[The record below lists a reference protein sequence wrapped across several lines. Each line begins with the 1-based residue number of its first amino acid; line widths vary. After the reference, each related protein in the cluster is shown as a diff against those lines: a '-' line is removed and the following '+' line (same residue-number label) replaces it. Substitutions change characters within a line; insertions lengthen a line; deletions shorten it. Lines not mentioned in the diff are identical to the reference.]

1 MTSRAAP
8 PQGVSTSDE
17 AYHPG
22 FFQRLYDKITGRV
35 AVRHPWYTLPKALGL
50 AELIGIRDTLRREN
64 LVDTSR
70 LPSVDPAQPPPY
82 DESYRTART
91 ADGSWNDLEH
101 PEMGMAGTRFGR
113 NVPLECTW
121 PDQGRMMVPNPREIS
136 RKLMTRDTF
145 NPATAGNALIAAW
158 LQFMIHDWFKH
169 GTSPK
174 DNPWI
179 LPAVEGDDWPE
190 SRVVV
195 MRTPPDPTSPRD
207 SMLPPT
213 YLNVNTHWWDASSIY
228 GDDLEQQRFLREGTG
243 GRLRLADG
251 LPPVPPDPADNPAL
265 VPGFWLGLGMMQTL
279 FAKEHNSIADMLAA
293 AHPEFDDEALFQR
306 ARLITCAVIA
316 KIHTVEWTPAVT
328 AHPTAVEGL
337 YANWWGLACP
347 KLHKFVAAI
356 SKNETLRGIP
366 GTDTEDYGV
375 PYALTEEFVAVYR
388 MHPLVPDDFDFRSAR
403 DGTATLGP
411 RSFSEL
417 TGPQAIPILRNQP
430 LDDIIYT
437 FGTTHPG
444 LVTLHNFPRGLQAFQ
459 RPDTGAY
466 VDMAALDILRC
477 RELGVPRYCEFRRLL
492 HLPVPQTFEEVTS
505 NQVWAK
511 ELHDVYGGKIED
523 LDLIPGV
530 MAEDFPEGFA
540 FSDTAFRIFILM
552 ASRRL
557 NSDRFFTD
565 YFTDEV
571 YTPEGMRWITDVTMS
586 SLLVRHCPELG
597 PTVAHLPNAFAFW
610 KRTAAT

>member
-1 MTSRAAP
+1 MTSRTAP
-8 PQGVSTSDE
+8 PEGTSTSDQP
-17 AYHPG
+17 YRPG
-22 FFQRLYDKITGRV
+22 WLKQFYDKLTGKA

-64 LVDTSR
+64 LFDTSR
-70 LPSVDPAQPPPY
+70 LPSVDPSKPPPY
-82 DESYRTART
+82 DESYLTART

-113 NVPLECTW
+113 NVPLEHTR
-121 PDQGRMMVPNPREIS
+121 PDQDRMMVPNPREIS
-136 RKLMTRDTF
+136 RKLMTREVF
-145 NPATAGNALIAAW
+145 NPAVAGNALIAAW
-158 LQFMIHDWFKH
+158 LQFMIHDWFRH

-179 LPAVEGDDWPE
+179 LPPAEGDDWPE
-190 SRVVV
+190 PPLVV
-195 MRTPPDPTSPRD
+195 MRTPADPTSPPD
-207 SMLPPT
+207 SPLPPT

-228 GDDLEQQRFLREGTG
+228 GDSLEQQRFLREGAG
-243 GRLRLADG
+243 GRLRLDGG

-279 FAKEHNSIADMLAA
+279 FAMEHNAIAAMLAA
-293 AHPEFDDEALFQR
+293 AHPEYGDEALFQR

-337 YANWWGLACP
+337 HANWWGLAGP
-347 KLHKFVAAI
+347 KLHNFLAAI
-356 SKNETLRGIP
+356 SGNEALRGIP
-366 GTDTEDYGV
+366 GTHTEDYGV

-388 MHPLVPDDFDFRSAR
+388 MHPLVPDDFEFRSAR
-403 DGTATLGP
+403 DGTPTLGP
-411 RSFSEL
+411 KSFTDL
-417 TGPQAIPILRNQP
+417 TGPQAVPILRDQP
-430 LDDIIYT
+430 LDDIVYT

-444 LVTLHNFPRGLQAFQ
+444 LVTLHNFPRGLQMFR

-466 VDMAALDILRC
+466 MDMAALDILRC

-492 HLPVPQTFEEVTS
+492 HLPVPRTFGEVTS
-505 NQVWAK
+505 NQAWAR
-511 ELHDVYGGKIED
+511 ELHEVYDGKIED

-530 MAEDFPEGFA
+530 MAEDFPAGFA

-565 YFTDEV
+565 YFTEEV
-571 YTPEGMRWITDVTMS
+571 YTPEGMRWITDTTMS
-586 SLLVRHCPELG
+586 SLLVRHCPDLG

-610 KRTAAT
+610 TPAS

>member
-8 PQGVSTSDE
+8 PKGVSTSDE
-17 AYHPG
+17 PYQPG
-22 FFQRLYDKITGRV
+22 LLRRLYDKITGKV
-35 AVRHPWYTLPKALGL
+35 AVKHPWYQLPEALGL

-70 LPSVDPAQPPPY
+70 LPAVDPVKPPPY
-82 DESYRTART
+82 DPSYETART

-101 PEMGMAGTRFGR
+101 SEMGMAGTRFGR
-113 NVPLECTW
+113 NVPLEYTW
-121 PDQGRMMVPNPREIS
+121 PDRDRIMVPNPREIS

-145 NPATAGNALIAAW
+145 NPAVAGNALIAAW

-174 DNPWI
+174 DNPWVV
-179 LPAVEGDDWPE
+179 PAVAGDDWPAPN
-190 SRVVV
+190 VLV
-195 MRTPPDPTSPRD
+195 MRTPPDPTTPPG

-228 GDDLEQQRFLREGTG
+228 GDDLEQQRFLREGSG
-243 GRLRLADG
+243 GRLRLVDG

-279 FAKEHNSIADMLAA
+279 FALEHNSIAAMLAA
-293 AHPEFDDEALFQR
+293 AHPEFDDETLFQR
-306 ARLITCAVIA
+306 ARLVTCAVIA
-316 KIHTVEWTPAVT
+316 KIHTTEWTPAVT

-337 YANWWGLACP
+337 YANWWGLAGP
-347 KLHKFVAAI
+347 KLHDFVAAI
-356 SKNETLRGIP
+356 SGDEALRGIP
-366 GTDTEDYGV
+366 GTQTEDYGV

-403 DGTATLGP
+403 DGAPTLGP
-411 RSFSEL
+411 LSFADL
-417 TGPQAIPILRNQP
+417 TGPQAVPILRDQS

-444 LVTLHNFPRGLQAFQ
+444 LVTLHNFPRGLQTFK
-459 RPDTGAY
+459 RPDTGEY
-466 VDMAALDILRC
+466 VDMAALDIVRC

-492 HLPVPQTFEEVTS
+492 HLPVPQTFDEVTS
-505 NQVWAK
+505 NKTWAR
-511 ELHDVYGGKIED
+511 ELHDVYDGKIDD

-530 MAEDFPEGFA
+530 MAEDFPQGFA

-571 YTPEGMRWITDVTMS
+571 YTPEGMRWITDTTMS
-586 SLLVRHCPELG
+586 SLLVRHCPELR
-597 PTVAHLPNAFAFW
+597 PTVAPLPNAFAFW
-610 KRTAAT
+610 GPK